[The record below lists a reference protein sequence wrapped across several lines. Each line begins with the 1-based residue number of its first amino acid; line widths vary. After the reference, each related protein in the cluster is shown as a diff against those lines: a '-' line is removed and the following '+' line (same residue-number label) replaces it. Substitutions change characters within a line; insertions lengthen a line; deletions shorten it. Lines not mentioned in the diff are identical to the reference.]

1 MSIESLK
8 KSVSKL
14 EDIYNNSLLPVY
26 KFINFE
32 GFEVTDPEYTAVTNF
47 VRYVYSYNKVIQD

>member
-47 VRYVYSYNKVIQD
+47 VRYVYSTTK